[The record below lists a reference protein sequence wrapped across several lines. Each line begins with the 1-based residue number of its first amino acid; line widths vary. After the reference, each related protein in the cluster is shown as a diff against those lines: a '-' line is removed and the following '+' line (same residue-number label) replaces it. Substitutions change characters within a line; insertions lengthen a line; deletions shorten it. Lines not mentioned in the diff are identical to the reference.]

1 MDKTSAAAPTSSDR
15 SATDR
20 RSFLKSGALIAAPVA
35 AVGIPGAA
43 LADDGSRARLARLE
57 DERAIEALHRQF
69 LRHLNGAGDCSQFI
83 ASSDA
88 VDLGQGLHSIAE
100 DLGHE
105 AALELAAD
113 GRSASA
119 RCTCRVERETEF
131 AGDSTL
137 ERMARFQ
144 GQGSHRHEERRV
156 LATEFVKA
164 VDGWRIARASLA

>member
-1 MDKTSAAAPTSSDR
+1 MDTTSAT
-15 SATDR
+15 R

-35 AVGIPGAA
+35 AVGIPAAA

-57 DERAIEALHRQF
+57 DERAIEALQRNF

-88 VDLGQGLHSIAE
+88 VDLGEGLRSIAE
-100 DLGHE
+100 DLSHD
-105 AALELAAD
+105 AAVELAEN
-113 GRSASA
+113 GLSASA

-131 AGDSTL
+131 TGQSTL

-164 VDGWRIARASLA
+164 ADGWRIARASLA